1 MAISEVL
8 RSQILNQSE
17 SFCCCTRN
25 PPPPGCPD
33 SDRVRL
39 QKVTRLSWVSGKLMA
54 SHLSSGL
61 AFVGPPGFLD
71 GVKPHWYG

>member
-17 SFCCCTRN
+17 SFCCCTRK

-39 QKVTRLSWVSGKLMA
+39 QKVTRLFWVSGKLMA
-54 SHLSSGL
+54 SVQDWPL
-61 AFVGPPGFLD
+61 
-71 GVKPHWYG
+71 